1 MLIPTKLD
9 NLNYNPMILGAYVT
23 RFVRKKEKSFEET
36 FHFLSD
42 KFNIDFELFLDVVI
56 FLWLTDVIYYSNNK
70 IFYGGKNDPEE
81 NLY

>member
-9 NLNYNPMILGAYVT
+9 NLNYNPMILGAHVI

-42 KFNIDFELFLDVVI
+42 QFNIDLELFLDVI
-56 FLWLTDVIYYSNNK
+56 TFLWLTDVINYSNNK
-70 IFYGGKNDPEE
+70 IFYRGNYDPEE